1 LVCGDVRGK
10 FDQVFGRVRK
20 LQSKGNDFSMLLC
33 VGDFFSDSVEAKSSW
48 LEYLNGTKKCP
59 ITTFILGPN
68 NENVESYFADSADCG
83 GELCENIT
91 YLGAVATGPICNVC
105 LKYLT
110 TIPGDK
116 GIFTGTSGLKIAY
129 LSGVESN
136 DPTNTSFNVDDIK
149 VLSSQLGSD
158 NADYKG
164 IDILMTSS
172 WPKGIHTYGN
182 SPYLLTQLS
191 MEFSS
196 IPTIPSSHLLH
207 NKSNEKCKSCGSELL
222 AQLAK
227 TCKPRYHFAGMEG
240 INYERLPYRNHT
252 VLAEPSRH
260 VTRFIA
266 LGHAANSEKQKYLYA
281 FLMTPMPQAE
291 DLNTQPPD
299 TTQSPYDVDKA
310 NKIPVLISNNS
321 ATADVSVEYH
331 LCFQLS
337 CAHYLPTQYRWNMDM
352 NRGQKRK
359 SQNNNHNQP
368 ERKHSRPRESADW
381 SCWFCLG
388 GEKVEKH
395 LVASVGDLV
404 NVLNVNIYIT
414 LCCYVAMAKGGLSP
428 DHVLILPI
436 AHHSSSNDLPEDT
449 MLEVTRYKDA
459 LRSAFKHQERDCVFF
474 ERNYRTDHMQIQV
487 VPLPKGVTSDTVK
500 KSFIE
505 LAATNADRHGN
516 PSPLDFAQLPAR
528 TDLKQ
533 VLGKGIPFFHVELPD
548 GTRLLHRI
556 QRFFPLQFGRE
567 ALCSAP
573 LLNAPNRVDW
583 RSCDIPRDQE
593 SEHTKKFREFFKKF
607 DVTMAD

>member
-1 LVCGDVRGK
+1 MSALKILVCGDVRGK

-91 YLGAVATGPICNVC
+91 YLG
-105 LKYLT
+105 K
-110 TIPGDK
+110 K

-182 SPYLLTQLS
+182 SP
-191 MEFSS
+191 
-196 IPTIPSSHLLH
+196 
-207 NKSNEKCKSCGSELL
+207 SNEKCKSCGSELL

-321 ATADVSVEYH
+321 ATAD
-331 LCFQLS
+331 
-337 CAHYLPTQYRWNMDM
+337 QYRWNMDM

-368 ERKHSRPRESADW
+368 ERKHSRPQDW

-395 LVASVGDLV
+395 LVASVGDL
-404 NVLNVNIYIT
+404 
-414 LCCYVAMAKGGLSP
+414 CYVAMAKGGLSP

-607 DVTMAD
+607 DVTMADDE